1 MAGVLRALGVLG
13 ATVLAALVLA
23 PAALAAPTN
32 DSFTA
37 PYPVDT
43 ASGIPVR
50 CCPLQDGTPMTTFD
64 ATVEPGEPLTPGNG
78 FCMVGTTQI
87 TMVKTT
93 WYRVIGNGGTMSID
107 TADSNFDTVLAA
119 YFSPTPSLTDPLPCS
134 DDANGTQQSALSFQ
148 TEAGRAYLIQVGG
161 CNACAGSIGS
171 SGNLVMHLSATAPP
185 PAPAPPA
192 PPAPPPVVI
201 APPDTDGDG
210 IPNARDACPT
220 IKPTRDAN
228 NDGCQDKPIRILSD
242 LKYDGSFIRRGGAVR
257 GIALS
262 RVRLTRV
269 PVGARVSVSCAGCR
283 RAAGGGGTQ
292 RFTRFSFTAKK
303 GGTQTMGRLNRL
315 LLLRG
320 RQVIVVVTSPDHL
333 GRRVVVKMGT
343 RRDAVTL
350 SCLAPGT
357 TATRVACSTGS

>member
-1 MAGVLRALGVLG
+1 MAGVLRALGVLA

-23 PAALAAPTN
+23 PAALAVPSN
-32 DSFTA
+32 DNIAMPFN
-37 PYPVDT
+37 VDA

-50 CCPLQDGTPMTTFD
+50 CCPLPDGTPATTFD
-64 ATVEPGEPLTPGNG
+64 AGVEPGEPLTFGNG

-87 TMVKTT
+87 TMVRTT

-107 TADSNFDTVLAA
+107 TTGSDFDTVLAV
-119 YFSPTPSLTDPLPCS
+119 YFAPTPSLTDPLPCS

-161 CNACAGSIGS
+161 CNACAGSIGD
-171 SGNLVMHLSATAPP
+171 SGNLVMHVSATAPP
-185 PAPAPPA
+185 PPPT

-201 APPDTDGDG
+201 TPPDTDGDG
-210 IPNARDACPT
+210 IPDARDACPT

-283 RAAGGGGTQ
+283 RAVGGGGTQ
-292 RFTRFSFTAKK
+292 RFARFSFTAKK

-320 RQVIVVVTSPDHL
+320 RQVVVVVTSPDHL
-333 GRRVVVKMGT
+333 GRRVVVTMGR

-357 TATRVACSTGS
+357 TATRVACSTGG